1 MKERIRQLILNV
13 LPAAQV
19 ALKVR
24 IAQNLVLMIH
34 QILKMCFWAPVYV
47 FKCKSNFCDGQEHFA
62 PGLEAY
68 I

>member
-1 MKERIRQLILNV
+1 LNV

-19 ALKVR
+19 ALKVH
-24 IAQNLVLMIH
+24 IAQKLVLMIH
-34 QILKMCFWAPVYV
+34 WILKIYSWAPVYV
-47 FKCKSNFCDGQEHFA
+47 FKRKSNFCDGQEHFV